1 MKIMTFNT
9 QSCHNFYTR
18 VIDFEIMAKTIR
30 DYDPDIVGLNEMRG
44 KGEHE
49 GFAAQV
55 EKLSELTGMK
65 YFYFAKAIDIKNRGP
80 YGNAFLSKIPIVSVE
95 TIMIPDPNPRAYNG
109 YYETRCLMK
118 ATLENGVTVMVS
130 HFGLNLD
137 EHENA
142 VKTVLENAAEK
153 KCVLMGD
160 FNLTPDAPVLAP
172 IQNALCDTALAVGK
186 PQFTFPS
193 DKPVKRIDYIFV
205 SKDVKVLDADVIN
218 VVSSDH
224 RPAVATV
231 EI

>member
-9 QSCHNFYTR
+9 LCCRKYPENRIDYPLMAD
-18 VIDFEIMAKTIR
+18 VIKSF
-30 DYDPDIVGLNEMRG
+30 DPDIVGLNEMRDTG
-44 KGEHE
+44 IEP
-49 GFAAQV
+49 GFDAQV

-65 YFYFAKAIDIKNRGP
+65 YFYFAKATYFKNRGP
-80 YGNAFLSKIPIVSVE
+80 FGNAFLSKIPIINVE
-95 TIMIPDPNPRAYNG
+95 TVPIPDPEPRAYNG
-109 YYETRCLMK
+109 YYETRCVMK
-118 ATLENGVTVMVS
+118 ATLEGGITVLVS
-130 HFGLNLD
+130 HFGLNPD

-142 VKTVLENAAEK
+142 VKTVLDIIPDK

-193 DKPVKRIDYIFV
+193 DKPIKRIDYIFV
-205 SKDVKVLDADVIN
+205 SKDVKVIDTDVIN

-224 RPAVATV
+224 LPTVATV